1 MAKHDRHYL
10 GDGVAIQRRGEVWWL
25 DVYRQGER
33 FRHSLATRDKGKA
46 VMMAGSVLTMI
57 KDQER
62 KIHEL
67 AERIPSLRQKLQSIL
82 ISKPTVFLEPIQGP
96 VEQGAPPL
104 NKITHHG
111 CMPAWVESIIGSYEG
126 TMIDRLRDLALEG
139 TNVNDLLRTAV
150 REEVTGILDQRRP
163 ASPAAIAWEAAFQK
177 FEKSKTGKVKPE
189 TLKNILR
196 DVRQFIAFAKV
207 PHVGDATSALVDEWV
222 SALQAE
228 GSSPKTAWNKRVSLS
243 SFFKWAQ
250 KVQKIIPANPVS
262 DTEPPKV
269 DAKDPE
275 YLTRD
280 QFTQRMERIKGKPWE
295 WVVGLSALGLRLGE
309 ITRLDPERDIDIPGR
324 NIRVRN
330 TDEGSVKTG
339 KPRNVVILDQ
349 MLRYVMMVPKEG
361 FSWNDKEIS
370 KVTCALGVGNLLVRH
385 TTETHLRLNGVLP
398 QAVGDF
404 WLGHDGRTGG
414 KNYAGWWRPSE
425 PPMELTYFGLPLLP
439 HGIPQ
444 VTPEVRKAYK
454 A

>member
-1 MAKHDRHYL
+1 MAKHDRLHF
-10 GDGVAIQRRGEVWWL
+10 GDGVAIQRRGKVWWL
-25 DVYRQGER
+25 DLYRAGER
-33 FRHSLATRDKGKA
+33 TRVSLRTHDEGVAT
-46 VMMAGSVLTMI
+46 MMASQVKQQIRARKGLIDVLSLFARLPADHVNKAWEHMMANGCYI
-57 KDQER
+57 FKLPPENWAVE
-62 KIHEL
+62 EL
-67 AERIPSLRQKLQSIL
+67 TNI
-82 ISKPTVFLEPIQGP
+82 
-96 VEQGAPPL
+96 
-104 NKITHHG
+104 
-111 CMPAWVESIIGSYEG
+111 
-126 TMIDRLRDLALEG
+126 ALESV
-139 TNVNDLLRTAV
+139 NVEEVLRTAV
-150 REEVTGILDQRRP
+150 REEVSGILDERRP
-163 ASPAAIAWEAAFQK
+163 ASPVAIAWEAALQK
-177 FEKSKTGKVKPE
+177 FQKSKTGKVEPE

-222 SALQAE
+222 GALLAG

-250 KVQKIIPANPVS
+250 KVQKIIPANPVA

-280 QFTQRMERIKGKPWE
+280 QFTQRMERIKGKAWE

-309 ITRLDPERDIDIPGR
+309 ITRLDPERDIDISGR

-330 TDEGSVKTG
+330 TEKGSVKNG

-361 FSWNDKEIS
+361 FRWKSDKEIS
-370 KVTCALGVGNLLVRH
+370 TATCAMGVGNLLVRH
-385 TTETHLRLNGVLP
+385 TIETHLRLNGVLP

-425 PPMELTYFGLPLLP
+425 PPMELTYFGLPLVL

-444 VTPEVRKAYK
+444 VSSEVRKAYK

>member
-1 MAKHDRHYL
+1 MAKDDRHFL
-10 GDGVAIQRRGEVWWL
+10 GDGVAIQRRGTIWWL
-25 DVYRQGER
+25 DVYREGER
-33 FRHSLATRDKGKA
+33 LRHSLATRDKGEA
-46 VMMAGSVLTMI
+46 VMMAGSVLTML

-62 KIHEL
+62 KIHQV
-67 AERIPSLRQKLQSIL
+67 AEGIPSLRQKLQSIL
-82 ISKPTVFLEPIQGP
+82 LSKPTVFQEPIQGP

-104 NKITHHG
+104 NKIPHHG

-126 TMIDRLRDLALEG
+126 TMIDRLRDLALAG
-139 TNVNDLLRTAV
+139 VDLKDIVRGAV
-150 REEVTGILDQRRP
+150 REEVFHKSPL
-163 ASPAAIAWEAAFQK
+163 PAAIAWEDALQK
-177 FEKSKTGKVKPE
+177 FEKSKMSKVE
-189 TLKNILR
+189 ANTLKNLLR
-196 DVRQFIAFAKV
+196 DVRGFVSFAKV

-222 SALQAE
+222 SAIQAG

-250 KVQKIIPANPVS
+250 KVQKLIPANPVA
-262 DTEPPKV
+262 DTEPPKL

-309 ITRLDPERDIDIPGR
+309 ITRLDPEHDIDIPGR

-330 TDEGSVKTG
+330 TDKGSVKTG

-349 MLRYVMMVPKEG
+349 MLRFVLMVPKEG
-361 FSWNDKEIS
+361 FRWKSDKEIS
-370 KVTCALGVGNLLVRH
+370 TATCAMGVGNLLVRH
-385 TTETHLRLNGVLP
+385 TIETHLRLNGVLP

-404 WLGHDGRTGG
+404 WLGHDGRTGA
-414 KNYAGWWRPSE
+414 KNYAGWWKPSE
-425 PPMELTYFGLPLLP
+425 PPMALTYFGLRLVP
-439 HGIPQ
+439 HGIP
-444 VTPEVRKAYK
+444 EVSSAVRQAYK